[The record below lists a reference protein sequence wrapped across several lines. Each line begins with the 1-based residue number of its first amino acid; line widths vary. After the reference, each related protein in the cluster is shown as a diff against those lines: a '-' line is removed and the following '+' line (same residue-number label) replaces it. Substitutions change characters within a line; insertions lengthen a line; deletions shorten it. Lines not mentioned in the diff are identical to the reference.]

1 MPLPR
6 YRECVC
12 PRSSNHIHQG
22 GLSVQV
28 IEATIHRL
36 QKAAH
41 THGEGSVTT
50 QLRNSNLPVDETLK
64 GVCRDL
70 LALYNRA
77 SDSSGTFGS
86 NPNVHVF
93 PIRFDEYLQGALEF
107 PDLSR
112 ATVDLIASQM
122 ETSRLANGGYVLFLR
137 YREPPN
143 DFLLIAMLKLKPGA
157 GIDEG
162 SLSLLPTVNIDLDL
176 LNEAARINITRLK
189 ASEEPYLTFIK
200 GSRKA
205 TEVTEYFRNAL
216 ACQNYTNSAEQTKH
230 LIQAADDFVRQ
241 RADLPTEEQK
251 QHERLETR
259 RRLFECLQQNR
270 EEITLPT
277 VAAAIHPADPDEF
290 VTFSQSVV
298 DGERKYKFDG
308 RFKPD
313 RKTARGLRRIT
324 GTIGTVRLSFDVED
338 VRSGAVEYDRRRD
351 AIVIKQ
357 PSQKLKQDILEYVDA
372 PAG

>member
-1 MPLPR
+1 
-6 YRECVC
+6 VF
-12 PRSSNHIHQG
+12 
-22 GLSVQV
+22 VQ
-28 IEATIHRL
+28 IIDATIHRL

-41 THGEGSVTT
+41 THGEDSVII
-50 QLRNSNLPVDETLK
+50 QLREGSLPIDDTLQ

-70 LALYNRA
+70 LALYNRT

-93 PIRFDEYLQGALEF
+93 PSRFREYMEGTLAFRGLCN
-107 PDLSR
+107 

-122 ETSRLANGGYVLFLR
+122 AASRLANGGYALFLR
-137 YREPPN
+137 YQEQPN

-157 GIDEG
+157 GIDEN
-162 SLSLLPTVNIDLDL
+162 SLSLQPTLNIDLDL
-176 LNEAARINITRLK
+176 LNEAARINITRFE
-189 ASEEPYLTFIK
+189 ANEEPYLTFIK

-205 TEVTEYFRNAL
+205 TEVTEYFRKAL
-216 ACQNYTNSAEQTKH
+216 ACQNYTNAAEQTKQ

-241 RADLPTEEQK
+241 RDDLVTEDQK

-270 EEITLPT
+270 EEVTLAT
-277 VAAAIHPADPDEF
+277 AAAAISPADPGEF
-290 VTFSQSVV
+290 VIFSQSVI

-313 RKTARGLRRIT
+313 RKATQSLRRIT
-324 GTIGTVRLSFDVED
+324 SSMGTVRLSFDVED
-338 VRSGAVEYDRRRD
+338 VRTGTVEYDALRD
-351 AIVIKQ
+351 AVIIKK
-357 PSQKLKQDILEYVDA
+357 PSQRLKQDILEHVDA
-372 PAG
+372 PTD